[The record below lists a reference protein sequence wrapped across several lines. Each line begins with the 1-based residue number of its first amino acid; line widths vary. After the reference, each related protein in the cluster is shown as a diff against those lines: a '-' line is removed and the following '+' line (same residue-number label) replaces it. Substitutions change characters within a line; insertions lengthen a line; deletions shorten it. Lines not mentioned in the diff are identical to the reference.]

1 MKSTSLGLSGF
12 FTKHNFQPDGGGD
25 EAHREPEPIKI
36 ATESFFV
43 KFAR

>member
-12 FTKHNFQPDGGGD
+12 TKHIFQPDRGED